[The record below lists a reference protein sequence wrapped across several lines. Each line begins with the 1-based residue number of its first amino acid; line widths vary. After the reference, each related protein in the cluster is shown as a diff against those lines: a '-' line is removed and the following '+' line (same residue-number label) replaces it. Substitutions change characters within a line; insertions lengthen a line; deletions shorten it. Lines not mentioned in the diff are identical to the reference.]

1 MYVPL
6 VNLYLLFKM
15 STRQSTPSTDSVAS
29 KPNLGFVP
37 SERKVYDSTKQF
49 DPIADQDMRLE
60 ELASLAATKK
70 KITEQENVLKDSFLP
85 LLLAEL
91 DDNEEN
97 PKIRHSVYHK
107 VLVAL
112 TTRSTYR
119 FSKELTKRRVE
130 LENALK
136 DLKAEEQK
144 AIRHGKATLVQ
155 TTRSIRFTG

>member
-1 MYVPL
+1 
-6 VNLYLLFKM
+6 M

-136 DLKAEEQK
+136 DIKAEEQK